1 MFEKFQSKFVDCDGI
16 RTHYCEMGEGDPLIL
31 VHGGGAGADGRS
43 NFEANFPIFSQH
55 MRVIAYDMVGFG
67 LTDAP
72 DPETFAYTQQAR
84 TDHLI
89 GFIKALGLS
98 NVCLIGNSMGG
109 TTACGV
115 ALKAPDLVKKLV
127 LMGAAINLSPDDMIA
142 NREDLAPVMAYDG
155 SEEGMRKIIA
165 ALTHGYR
172 PSDEIVQYRH
182 QATLRPTTAAAYKAT
197 MKWAFHNGLY
207 YSPEELAS
215 LHMPVLV
222 MGGKNDV
229 MVPVRKVFE
238 QILSIPQAHGL
249 IFPNCG
255 HWVMI
260 EYPEEF
266 CAQTLRFFGK
276 RA

>member
-1 MFEKFQSKFVDCDGI
+1 MFDQFQSKFIDCDGI
-16 RTHYCEMGEGDPLIL
+16 NTHYVEMGEGDPLIL

-43 NFEANFPIFSQH
+43 NFEANLPIFARH

-72 DPETFAYTQQAR
+72 DPAGFAYTQQAR

-89 GFIKALGLS
+89 AFIKALGLS
-98 NVCLIGNSMGG
+98 GVCLIGNSMGG
-109 TTACGV
+109 TTACGA
-115 ALKAPDLVKKLV
+115 ALKEPELIHKLV
-127 LMGAAINLSPDDMIA
+127 LMGAAVNLSHDDMIA
-142 NREDLAPVMAYDG
+142 NRADLAPVMAYDG
-155 SEEGMRKIIA
+155 SEEGMRRIIA
-165 ALTHGYR
+165 ALTHSYQ

-182 QATLRPTTAAAYKAT
+182 QATLRPNTTAAYKAI
-197 MKWAFHNGLY
+197 MAWAAHNGLY

-215 LHMPVLV
+215 LQMPVLV

-229 MVPVRKVFE
+229 MVPIRKVIE
-238 QILSIPQAHGL
+238 QILSIPQAQGS

-266 CAQTLRFFGK
+266 CAQTLRFFGQPS
-276 RA
+276 

>member
-1 MFEKFQSKFVDCDGI
+1 MFEQFQSKFVDCDGI

-43 NFEANFPIFSQH
+43 NFEANFPIFARH

-72 DPETFAYTQQAR
+72 DPAEFAYTQATR

-89 GFIKALGLS
+89 AFIKALGLS
-98 NVCLIGNSMGG
+98 KVCLIGNSMGG
-109 TTACGV
+109 TTACGA
-115 ALKAPDLVKKLV
+115 ALKAPDLVERLV
-127 LMGAAINLSPDDMIA
+127 LMGAAINLPPQDMIA

-155 SEEGMRKIIA
+155 SEEGMRRIIA
-165 ALTHGYR
+165 ALTHSYQ
-172 PSDEIVQYRH
+172 PSEEIVQYRH
-182 QATLRPTTAAAYKAT
+182 QATLRPNTGAAYKAI
-197 MKWAFHNGLY
+197 MHWAFHNGLNY
-207 YSPEELAS
+207 PPEQLAS
-215 LHMPVLV
+215 LRMPVLV

-229 MVPVRKVFE
+229 MVPIRKVFE
-238 QILSIPQAHGL
+238 QILSIPQAQGS

-255 HWVMI
+255 HWIMI

-276 RA
+276 LA

>member
-1 MFEKFQSKFVDCDGI
+1 MFEQFQSKFVDCDGI

-43 NFEANFPIFSQH
+43 NFEANFPIFARH

-72 DPETFAYTQQAR
+72 DPEAFAYTQQTR

-89 GFIKALGLS
+89 AFIRALGLS

-109 TTACGV
+109 TTACGA
-115 ALKAPDLVKKLV
+115 ALKAPDLIEKLV

-165 ALTHGYR
+165 ALTHSYQ

-182 QATLRPTTAAAYKAT
+182 QATLRPNTTAAYKAI

-215 LHMPVLV
+215 LQMPVLV
-222 MGGKNDV
+222 VGGKNDV

-238 QILSIPQAHGL
+238 QILSIPQAHGS

-276 RA
+276 RV